1 MGVCSPSGRLGIGCR
16 AGKSVDEMALFGR
29 IEATTHSR
37 RQALAFLT
45 LGGRAPM
52 VCGVLSGSGAD
63 GVAWSAPDRVA
74 RCFIGRGVPVFLP
87 VVGLHPVRCP
97 AFLPFFCFSSGSTG
111 RRAAPSFFA
120 GRAVPGSFYS
130 RVLYYNKVNNKG
142 DGFKVFTSVNK
153 KRIK

>member
-29 IEATTHSR
+29 IEATDHSR

-52 VCGVLSGSGAD
+52 VCGVPSGSGAD

-74 RCFIGRGVPVFLP
+74 RCFIGQGVPSSFLSSDSIRY
-87 VVGLHPVRCP
+87 GVRSS
-97 AFLPFFCFSSGSTG
+97 FLLLLFLLATPEDG
-111 RRAAPSFFA
+111 RRFPSLQGVRFLVLFI
-120 GRAVPGSFYS
+120 RA
-130 RVLYYNKVNNKG
+130 YYIII
-142 DGFKVFTSVNK
+142 
-153 KRIK
+153 R